1 MSIFDFFCKIF
12 GSLPFIGKIC
22 HDDRSSRAN
31 KLFDM
36 VSKNNNNKHSPKDFF
51 GGSRRTRITRRN
63 RRTRR
68 K

>member
-1 MSIFDFFCKIF
+1 MNIFDIFCDIF

-22 HDDRSSRAN
+22 HDDRSNRAN
-31 KLFDM
+31 ELFGRDI
-36 VSKNNNNKHSPKDFF
+36 F
-51 GGSRRTRITRRN
+51 GGSRRTRRTRRN